1 MSPDAVTFPEITILP
16 VVLIDPT
23 DKLPVDKKSV
33 KTLSDKKLLAVIVE
47 ASTRQKN
54 ASPEVAFV

>member
-1 MSPDAVTFPEITILP
+1 MSPETTILP